1 MGVSSGTV
9 LPLLLLPDAP
19 CHCDEPAEME
29 KTRFRLTKIGN

>member
-19 CHCDEPAEME
+19 CHCDEPAEM
-29 KTRFRLTKIGN
+29 KKKLSSD